1 MFIFFKG
8 GDMNFKILSYSYTG
22 IDSYLVEVEVDVS
35 KGMPHFTIIGL
46 GDTAI
51 YESKERIKT
60 ALKNSGYPLEPKKI
74 VVNLSPA
81 SVRKEGSH
89 LDLPICIG
97 VLLGMGFLSD
107 KNNILKEY
115 LILGELSLNGDIR
128 EIKGVIG
135 ACILAKELGLK
146 GVILPSNN
154 LSEACAI
161 PDIEIVPVKNIQ
173 EIYSFFLDSEKHDKF
188 LNSFPKTISPEFQ
201 IDFSQVKGQELAKRA
216 LEISAAGGHNILL
229 IGSPGSG
236 KSMLAK
242 RVPTILPQMSS
253 KEIIES
259 TKIYSIMG
267 ELSENTPLITT
278 RPFRSP
284 HHTGTIASII
294 GGGKHIRPGEI
305 TMAHNGVLFL
315 DEMSEFSQEILESL
329 RQPLE
334 DKKVSITRVGARV
347 LFPSNFILIGASN
360 PCPCGLYLEDF
371 NACTCSQNEI
381 NRYNRKLS
389 GPILDR
395 IDLYVQIKKLK
406 ESELLDDFISEPS
419 SSIKNRVEEARKIQS
434 LRFQNEILNCD
445 MNGDE
450 LKKYCK
456 LSKENRE
463 FMKIVIKNFS
473 LSARSYDKILKISRT
488 IADLDNSKYIE
499 KHHLLEA
506 VSYRKKD

>member
-1 MFIFFKG
+1 
-8 GDMNFKILSYSYTG
+8 MNFKILSYSYTG

-51 YESKERIKT
+51 FESKERVKT

-81 SVRKEGSH
+81 SIKKEGSH
-89 LDLPICIG
+89 LDLPISIG
-97 VLLGMGFLSD
+97 VMLGMNFLSD
-107 KNNILKEY
+107 EKNILKDY
-115 LILGELSLNGDIR
+115 LILGELSLNGEIK

-135 ACILAKELGLK
+135 ACILAKELNLK
-146 GVILPSNN
+146 GVILPFNN

-161 PDIEIVPVKNIQ
+161 PDIEIIPVKNIQ
-173 EIYSFFLDSEKHDKF
+173 DVFHFFINFDNHKKF
-188 LNSFPKTISPEFQ
+188 INSFPKAINTQFQ
-201 IDFSQVKGQELAKRA
+201 VDFSQVKGQELAKRA
-216 LEISAAGGHNILL
+216 LEISAAGGHNLLL

-242 RVPTILPQMSS
+242 RVVTILPEMSH

-267 ELSENTPLITT
+267 ELSQGNSLITN

-294 GGGKHIRPGEI
+294 GGGKNIRPGEI

-347 LFPSNFILIGASN
+347 IFPSNFILIGASN
-360 PCPCGLYLEDF
+360 PCPCGLYLENF
-371 NACTCSQNEI
+371 NACKCSQNEI

-395 IDLYVQIKKLK
+395 IDLYVEIKKLK
-406 ESELLDDFISEPS
+406 ENELLNDSIGES
-419 SSIKNRVEEARKIQS
+419 SKDIKKRVESARKIQY
-434 LRFQNEILNCD
+434 LRFQKEYLNCD

-450 LKKYCK
+450 MKKYCG
-456 LSKENRE
+456 LSKENKD

-473 LSARSYDKILKISRT
+473 LSARSFDKILKISRT
-488 IADLDNSKYIE
+488 IADLNNSKYIE
-499 KHHLLEA
+499 KNHLLEA
-506 VSYRKKD
+506 VSYRKRD

>member
-1 MFIFFKG
+1 
-8 GDMNFKILSYSYTG
+8 MNFKILSYSYTG

-60 ALKNSGYPLEPKKI
+60 ALKNCGYPLEPKKI

-81 SVRKEGSH
+81 SIKKEGSH
-89 LDLPICIG
+89 LDLPISIG
-97 VLLGMGFLSD
+97 VMLGMSFLSD
-107 KNNILKEY
+107 NKDILKNY
-115 LILGELSLNGDIR
+115 LILGELSLNGDVK

-135 ACILAKELGLK
+135 ASILAKELGLK
-146 GVILPSNN
+146 GIILPFKNF
-154 LSEACAI
+154 SEASVI
-161 PDIEIVPVKNIQ
+161 PDIEIIPIKNIKD
-173 EIYSFFLDSEKHDKF
+173 IYNFFIDSINHEKF
-188 LNSFPKTISPEFQ
+188 INILPEPIFVEFQ
-201 IDFSQVKGQELAKRA
+201 VDFSQVKGQELAKRA

-242 RVPTILPQMSS
+242 RVPTILPKMSS

-267 ELSENTPLITT
+267 ELSEKTPLITA

-294 GGGKHIRPGEI
+294 GGGKNIRPGEI
-305 TMAHNGVLFL
+305 TMSHNGVLFL
-315 DEMSEFSQEILESL
+315 DEMSEFSQEVLESL

-334 DKKVSITRVGARV
+334 DKKVSITRVGSRV
-347 LFPSNFILIGASN
+347 NFPSNFILIGATN

-395 IDLYVQIKKLK
+395 IDLHVQIKKLK
-406 ESELLDDFISEPS
+406 ETELLEDFSSETS
-419 SSIKNRVEEARKIQS
+419 ENIKFRVEKARELQYS
-434 LRFQNEILNCD
+434 RFQNETLNAH

-450 LKKYCK
+450 LKIHCK
-456 LSKENRE
+456 LSKENKD
-463 FMKIVIKNFS
+463 FMKLVINNFS

-488 IADLDNSKYIE
+488 IADLENSRFIE